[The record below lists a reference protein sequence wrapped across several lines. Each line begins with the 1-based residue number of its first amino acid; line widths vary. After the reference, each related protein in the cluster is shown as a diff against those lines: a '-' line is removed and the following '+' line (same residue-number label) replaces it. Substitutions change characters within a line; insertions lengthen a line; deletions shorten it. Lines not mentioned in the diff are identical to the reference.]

1 VPDGGVVL
9 LTNDACPVQ
18 AFRLGDTAYG
28 LQLHPELDA
37 ATFRSW
43 ADYPDDALRRAGVD
57 PLAAA
62 DVVDDAEADL
72 IAAWRPMTRA
82 WADLVW
88 ARVRG

>member
-1 VPDGGVVL
+1 VLL
-9 LTNDACPVQ
+9 LTNDTCPVQ
-18 AFRLGDTAYG
+18 GFRVGESGYG

-43 ADYPDDALRRAGVD
+43 ADYPDDALRRAGID
-57 PLAAA
+57 PLEAAIE
-62 DVVDDAEADL
+62 VDAAQDDL

-88 ARVRG
+88 TRMRG